1 MDIQKGIKN
10 YDSLYL
16 ACNDKKAFFTSSDH
30 SRYTLW
36 SCQNVCD
43 ALSYLLDNFYIRFW
57 TKLYRQIVGIPMG
70 TNCAPLVADLF
81 LYCYERN
88 FMDSLNHNNQADII
102 EAFNS
107 TSRYLDDLLN
117 IDNPYFQGMVNQIYP
132 PELQL
137 NKAHISDTEDPFL
150 DLHLSVSNG
159 LVSSKIYGKRDD
171 LSYLLDNIY
180 IRFGT
185 KLYRQI
191 VGIPM
196 GTNCA
201 PLVADLFLYCYERDF
216 MDSFNHDN
224 QADVIEAFNST
235 SRYLDDLLNIDNPY
249 FEGMVNQ
256 IYPSELQLKKANISD
271 TEAPFLDL
279 HLSVANGFV
288 SSKIYDKRDDF
299 DFDIVNFPFC
309 DGDVPRRAS
318 YGVYISQLIRFA
330 RVCNH
335 GTDFNARNKCLTAK
349 LLQQGYRYHKLHKLR
364 KTFSKFYRRHYEL
377 ISKYN
382 VGLKTLL
389 SEGLSEPEFYGD
401 LVYKFKKLIGT
412 YWENSYPFGLRYVF
426 MV

>member
-1 MDIQKGIKN
+1 MDTSFHIQFTCRTCLCTKQDKSRGYENKLIWCLYKFCYTTIITTHDGNHSRGIQHRPPWNSWLVFTPLHFGTSFNFREKRALKN
-10 YDSLYL
+10 YGSLYL
-16 ACNDKKAFFTSSDH
+16 ACNDRKAFFTSSEQ

-43 ALSYLLDNFYIRFW
+43 A
-57 TKLYRQIVGIPMG
+57 
-70 TNCAPLVADLF
+70 
-81 LYCYERN
+81 
-88 FMDSLNHNNQADII
+88 
-102 EAFNS
+102 
-107 TSRYLDDLLN
+107 
-117 IDNPYFQGMVNQIYP
+117 
-132 PELQL
+132 
-137 NKAHISDTEDPFL
+137 
-150 DLHLSVSNG
+150 
-159 LVSSKIYGKRDD
+159 

-216 MDSFNHDN
+216 MDSLNHDN

-256 IYPSELQLKKANISD
+256 IYPSELQLNKANISD

-279 HLSVANGFV
+279 HLFVANRFV

-299 DFDIVNFPFC
+299 DFDIVNFPFL

-335 GTDFNARNKCLTAK
+335 VTDFNARNKC
-349 LLQQGYRYHKLHKLR
+349 
-364 KTFSKFYRRHYEL
+364 
-377 ISKYN
+377 
-382 VGLKTLL
+382 
-389 SEGLSEPEFYGD
+389 
-401 LVYKFKKLIGT
+401 
-412 YWENSYPFGLRYVF
+412 
-426 MV
+426 